1 MNTMGPS
8 GSGLLAGGLFF
19 LIWLLMMGGV
29 IVGWII
35 FLIAMWRGMKAH
47 ESIAVNLK
55 RILASRK
62 GIPPQ

>member
-1 MNTMGPS
+1 MDRGQAGSLATMGI
-8 GSGLLAGGLFF
+8 FF
-19 LIWLLMMGGV
+19 LVSLVMMVGM
-29 IVGWII
+29 IAGWII
-35 FLIAMWRGMKAH
+35 CLVAMWRGMKAH